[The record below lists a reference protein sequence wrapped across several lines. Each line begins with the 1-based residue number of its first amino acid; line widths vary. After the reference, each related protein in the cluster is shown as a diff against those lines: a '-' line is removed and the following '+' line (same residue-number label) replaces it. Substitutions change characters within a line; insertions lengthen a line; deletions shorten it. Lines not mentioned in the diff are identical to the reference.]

1 MSQRRS
7 FTRRDA
13 LLFAGLGVAATLLT
27 PARLFADP
35 QSDLEAASAQLDS
48 LGAALAEAMDNL
60 NEKTYALDAT
70 NNKIGEVQ
78 EQIAETTDQLNKQRL
93 VLSAAMKSAY
103 KAGPQ
108 ETLDFLLGAS
118 SPEDFVSRVYYMDRT
133 SKQEADSIN
142 TVKAL
147 GDQLQAQQLEL
158 QAEQENLQAQ
168 VAEMKTTADGL
179 QSQVAEAKAY
189 YDSLDTEVKAQLA
202 AQEAA
207 SANNNVA
214 YAIET
219 VTRETPSNSSESNDS
234 SSNDSSSS
242 SSNSDNSGGG
252 SSNSSGNSSNSGGGS
267 GGGSSSGGGN
277 SGGGGGYPAA
287 GGGVAT
293 AYACIGYPYVWG
305 GASPSSGFDCGGLV
319 YYCFLGYRA
328 GTAGTIGRAI
338 RAAGNWHDSLDELN
352 YGDIVFTRP
361 GYEHVGIYIG
371 GGRMIHAAN
380 ESLGVCEG
388 SVYAFYG
395 GGPFSG

>member
-189 YDSLDTEVKAQLA
+189 YDSLDAEVKAQLA

-219 VTRETPSNSSESNDS
+219 VTRETPSTSSESNDS

-242 SSNSDNSGGG
+242 SSSSSSSGSSSSSS
-252 SSNSSGNSSNSGGGS
+252 SSNSSSNSGGGS
-267 GGGSSSGGGN
+267 Y

-305 GASPSSGFDCGGLV
+305 GASPASGFDCGGLI

-380 ESLGVCEG
+380 ESVGVIEG
-388 SVYAFYG
+388 PVYACYG

>member
-1 MSQRRS
+1 MSQRQS

-27 PARLFADP
+27 PAKLFADP

-142 TVKAL
+142 TVKTL

-189 YDSLDTEVKAQLA
+189 YDSLDAEVKAQLA

-219 VTRETPSNSSESNDS
+219 VTREAPSNSSESNDN
-234 SSNDSSSS
+234 SSNDSNPSSSSSDSSSSSSS
-242 SSNSDNSGGG
+242 SSNSSN
-252 SSNSSGNSSNSGGGS
+252 SNSSSSSSSSSSSNSGS
-267 GGGSSSGGGN
+267 R
-277 SGGGGGYPAA
+277 GGYPAA

-305 GASPSSGFDCGGLV
+305 GASPSTGFDCGGLV

-338 RAAGNWHDSLDELN
+338 RAAGNWHDSLGELN

>member
-168 VAEMKTTADGL
+168 VAEMKTTADSL

-189 YDSLDTEVKAQLA
+189 YDSLDAEVKAQLA

-234 SSNDSSSS
+234 SSNGSSSSSSSSSSTSSSSSSS
-242 SSNSDNSGGG
+242 SSNS
-252 SSNSSGNSSNSGGGS
+252 SSNSGGGS
-267 GGGSSSGGGN
+267 Y

-305 GASPSSGFDCGGLV
+305 GASPASGFDCGGLI

-380 ESLGVCEG
+380 ESVGVIEG
-388 SVYAFYG
+388 PVYACYG

>member
-189 YDSLDTEVKAQLA
+189 YDSLDAEVKAQLA

-242 SSNSDNSGGG
+242 SSSSSSSGSSSSSS
-252 SSNSSGNSSNSGGGS
+252 SSNSSSNSGGGS
-267 GGGSSSGGGN
+267 Y

-305 GASPSSGFDCGGLV
+305 GASPASGFDCGGLI

-380 ESLGVCEG
+380 ESVGVIEG
-388 SVYAFYG
+388 PVYACYG

>member
-189 YDSLDTEVKAQLA
+189 YDSLNAEVKAQLA

-242 SSNSDNSGGG
+242 SSSSTSS
-252 SSNSSGNSSNSGGGS
+252 SSNSSISSSNSSSNSGGGS
-267 GGGSSSGGGN
+267 YSR
-277 SGGGGGYPAA
+277 GGGGYPAA
-287 GGGVAT
+287 GGGVST

-305 GASPSSGFDCGGLV
+305 GASPASGFDCGGLV

-338 RAAGNWHDSLDELN
+338 RAAGNWHDSMDELN
-352 YGDIVFTRP
+352 YGDIIFTRA

-380 ESLGVCEG
+380 ESVGVIEG
-388 SVYAFYG
+388 PVYACYG

>member
-27 PARLFADP
+27 PAKLFADP

-189 YDSLDTEVKAQLA
+189 YDSLDAEVKAQLA

-219 VTRETPSNSSESNDS
+219 VTRDTPSNSSESNDS
-234 SSNDSSSS
+234 SSDNSSSSSS
-242 SSNSDNSGGG
+242 SSNSSSSSSSS
-252 SSNSSGNSSNSGGGS
+252 SSNSSSNSGGGS
-267 GGGSSSGGGN
+267 SY

-305 GASPSSGFDCGGLV
+305 GASPASGFDCGGLV

-338 RAAGNWHDSLDELN
+338 RAAGNWHDSMDELN
-352 YGDIVFTRP
+352 YGDIIFTRA

-380 ESLGVCEG
+380 ESVGVIEG
-388 SVYAFYG
+388 PVYACYG

>member
-1 MSQRRS
+1 MSKRQS

-13 LLFAGLGVAATLLT
+13 LIFAGLGVAGVFLSPTKI
-27 PARLFADP
+27 FADP

-48 LGAALAEAMDNL
+48 LGAALSQAMDDL

-78 EQIAETTDQLNKQRL
+78 EQIQETTNQLNQQRL
-93 VLSAAMKSAY
+93 ALSSAMRSAY

-133 SKQEADSIN
+133 SKQESDSIN
-142 TVKAL
+142 QVKSL

-158 QAEQENLQAQ
+158 QSEQDNLQSQ
-168 VAEMKTTADGL
+168 ISEMKATADSL
-179 QSQVAEAKAY
+179 QNQVAEAKNY
-189 YDSLDTEVKAQLA
+189 YDSLDAQVKEQLA

-207 SANNNVA
+207 SKNENVS
-214 YAIET
+214 YALET
-219 VTRETPSNSSESNDS
+219 VTRDTPSAAESNDDSSSHSSEDSASSSDTSNSTSSNSSSN
-234 SSNDSSSS
+234 SSSS
-242 SSNSDNSGGG
+242 SS
-252 SSNSSGNSSNSGGGS
+252 SSTSSNSGGGKS
-267 GGGSSSGGGN
+267 
-277 SGGGGGYPAA
+277 YPAA
-287 GGGVAT
+287 GGAVAT
-293 AYACIGYPYVWG
+293 AYACIGYPYHWG
-305 GASPSSGFDCGGLV
+305 GASPSTGFDCGGLV
-319 YYCFLGYRA
+319 YYCFVGYRK
-328 GTAGTIGRAI
+328 GTAGTIGRNI
-338 RAAGNWHDSLDELN
+338 RNAGNWKDSLSELN

-371 GGRMIHAAN
+371 NGRMIHAAN
-380 ESLGVCEG
+380 ESLGVVEG

>member
-189 YDSLDTEVKAQLA
+189 YDSLNAEVKAQLA

-242 SSNSDNSGGG
+242 SSSSTSS
-252 SSNSSGNSSNSGGGS
+252 SSNSSISSSNSSSNSGGGS
-267 GGGSSSGGGN
+267 YSR
-277 SGGGGGYPAA
+277 GGGGYPAA
-287 GGGVAT
+287 GGGVST
-293 AYACIGYPYVWG
+293 ACIGYPYVWG
-305 GASPSSGFDCGGLV
+305 GASPASGFDCGGLV

-338 RAAGNWHDSLDELN
+338 RAAGNWHDSMDELN
-352 YGDIVFTRP
+352 YGDIIFTRA

-380 ESLGVCEG
+380 ESVGVIEG
-388 SVYAFYG
+388 PVYACYG

>member
-78 EQIAETTDQLNKQRL
+78 EQIAETTNQLNQQRL
-93 VLSAAMKSAY
+93 VLSAAMRSAY

-189 YDSLDTEVKAQLA
+189 YDSLDAEVKAQLA

-219 VTRETPSNSSESNDS
+219 VTRENPSNSSESNDS
-234 SSNDSSSS
+234 PSNSSNSSSSNSSNSSS
-242 SSNSDNSGGG
+242 SSNSGSG
-252 SSNSSGNSSNSGGGS
+252 SNSSSGSDSGS
-267 GGGSSSGGGN
+267 GSHS

-305 GASPSSGFDCGGLV
+305 GASPASGFDCGGLV

-338 RAAGNWHDSLDELN
+338 RAAGNWHDSMDELN
-352 YGDIVFTRP
+352 YGDIIFTRA

-380 ESLGVCEG
+380 ESVGVIEG
-388 SVYAFYG
+388 PVYACYG